1 MGFRGCIFGM
11 RDAFSVYSPVGLVR
25 GGIGAQSAGLGSN
38 PVHSRDQEELDLIS
52 TPVKDA
58 RVVLMPKNIAGGLVL

>member
-1 MGFRGCIFGM
+1 M

-38 PVHSRDQEELDLIS
+38 PVHTRDQEEVDLLA
-52 TPVKDA
+52 TPVQDA
-58 RVVLMPKNIAGGLVL
+58 KVVLMPKKEDWC

>member
-1 MGFRGCIFGM
+1 MGLRGCIFGM

-38 PVHSRDQEELDLIS
+38 PVHTRDQEEVDVLS
-52 TPVKDA
+52 TPV
-58 RVVLMPKNIAGGLVL
+58 